1 METRQLNIR
10 VDPAMKKIM
19 ECLASDNAA
28 AFVQFLRRP
37 ETAKKAIERV
47 LNMRVATFVNVRVLT
62 LWHLLRGSQVT
73 NIDMKEDDKPLIL
86 SYLYE
91 PIKTDEALAAETRS
105 HLINAT
111 DDPSWVWLDAL
122 KKFWAPEM
130 AEPLQTKIRQIGSSK
145 VSRVVTPLV
154 TTYHQKNRPFRKFS
168 EGNEAEVTI
177 PSAWYRTLLYPML
190 GGEPRGSFDD
200 TPMGYQETLSSIFS
214 SFTK

>member
-19 ECLASDNAA
+19 ECLASDNASS
-28 AFVQFLRRP
+28 FVQLLRRP

-47 LNMRVATFVNVRVLT
+47 LKMRVATFVNVRVLT
-62 LWHLLRGSQVT
+62 LWHLLRGSQVRY
-73 NIDMKEDDKPLIL
+73 IDMPDDSKSLIL
-86 SYLYE
+86 DYLYE
-91 PIKTDEALAAETRS
+91 PIRTDKALASETRT
-105 HLINAT
+105 HLINSS

-122 KKFWAPEM
+122 KAFWSPEM
-130 AEPLQTKIRQIGSSK
+130 AEPLQKKIQQIGPSK
-145 VSRVVTPLV
+145 VSRVVTPLIME
-154 TTYHQKNRPFRKFS
+154 YHQKNRPFRKFS
-168 EGNEAEVTI
+168 EGNEAEVSI

-190 GGEPRGSFDD
+190 GGEHRGTFDD